1 MTTTAMEGKMKVY
14 DFTFIASG
22 VDPESP
28 TLVDRFFEAGCDDAT
43 LAFMRGRLAVC
54 FAREAENYSHAV
66 VTAYRDVLRAG
77 ANVERFEP
85 DFLVNANEIADRSGL
100 TRAAISLY
108 SKGSRGEGFPSPYAK
123 VTSESPLWD
132 WVQVSGW
139 LYKNGK
145 LPIESVVNARID
157 RAVNRFV
164 TSAGVKNTDKLFH
177 GQIFKTV
184 IQHSAAA

>member
-1 MTTTAMEGKMKVY
+1 MRSYE
-14 DFTFIASG
+14 FTFIASG
-22 VDPESP
+22 VDPEAAD
-28 TLVDRFFEAGCDDAT
+28 LEDKFFLAGCDDAT

-77 ANVERFEP
+77 ASVERFEP
-85 DFLVNANEIADRSGL
+85 DFLVNANEIADRAGL

-108 SKGSRGEGFPSPYAK
+108 SKGARGEGFPSPYAK
-123 VTSESPLWD
+123 VTSDSPLWD

-139 LYKNGK
+139 LYRNGK
-145 LPIESVVNARID
+145 LPVEAVINARID

-164 TSAGVKNTDKLFH
+164 SNARAKQTDKLFH
-177 GQIFKTV
+177 GQLFKTI
-184 IQHSAAA
+184 IQRNAAVAA